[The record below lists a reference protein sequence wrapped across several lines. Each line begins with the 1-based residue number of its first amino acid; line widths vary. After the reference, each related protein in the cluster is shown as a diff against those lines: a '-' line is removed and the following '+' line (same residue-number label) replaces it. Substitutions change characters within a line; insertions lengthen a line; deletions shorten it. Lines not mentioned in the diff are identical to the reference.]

1 MKLIR
6 LTEATEWPE
15 MRELSPE
22 EQKEALA
29 LARAAFTA
37 QDLQEYTE
45 LDEGVPFDQFLAE
58 LEQIQE
64 RFDQA
69 AP

>member
-15 MRELSPE
+15 MRELTPE

-45 LDEGVPFDQFLAE
+45 LDEGVTFDQFLAE
-58 LEQIQE
+58 LEETQK

-69 AP
+69 PP